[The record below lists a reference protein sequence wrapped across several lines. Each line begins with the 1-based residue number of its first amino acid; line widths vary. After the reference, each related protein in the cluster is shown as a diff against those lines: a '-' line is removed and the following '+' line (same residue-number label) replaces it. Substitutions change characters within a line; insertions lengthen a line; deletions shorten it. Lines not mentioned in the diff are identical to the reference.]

1 LCCHF
6 GSRSKCVTSAGGSCT
21 KATWT
26 RSAFWAL
33 QLARSAQFSMGQ
45 STCRPS
51 QPGNLSAAP
60 SPAQS
65 PHDTASRMC
74 FAASQGD
81 DPLIAKLLSTGV
93 SVNLSDYDRRTA
105 LHVAAAE
112 GNLSTVQLLL
122 SANADVAAADRW
134 GHTPMDEAAANN
146 LHDIMAALRTAGGDH
161 GLTPRG
167 GEDKASL
174 GDRLGQGPDKR
185 RPSNDSTASPDTP
198 GTVAAVPVRR
208 VSGMQLC
215 CAAAAGNAEMLR
227 SLIADG
233 ANVNAKDYDGRI
245 ALHVA
250 AAYGHHGI
258 VQDLLGLR
266 ADVRHRDHFGS
277 TPLSSAVSQ
286 QHEEVAATLLKA
298 LQQGRA
304 GSDDKKDPVEGMC
317 SSALPGQVE
326 EVCPRQANGCT
337 MNWMIQEKEV
347 KFGPMLSKTLKS
359 AIHTAEWRG
368 MKVVAKTLLNV
379 QADDGDLTKEVL
391 REIGILS
398 TLRHPDLVMFLG
410 ACIYSPQPFLI
421 SEYME
426 GGDLDLYY
434 SMKASQRGSPYRPHM
449 SLFLRWSSAVARAL
463 CFLHNCSPPIV
474 HRDLKPMNL
483 LLTKNNDL
491 KVTDFGISKLMRPSL
506 GDRAPRM
513 SGGVG
518 TWRYMAPEV
527 VRSEQY
533 TDRVDIYSFA
543 LIMWFMSTGV
553 QPFVDQFGQDPALV
567 LEDYLKGREPRPSFA
582 GGAGL
587 LSGNRTTAAAV
598 RQLVQECWHRRAAAR
613 PSAHQCTA
621 RLAEATVHSDHGSW
635 AARAGKVVGRLR

>member
-1 LCCHF
+1 
-6 GSRSKCVTSAGGSCT
+6 
-21 KATWT
+21 
-26 RSAFWAL
+26 
-33 QLARSAQFSMGQ
+33 
-45 STCRPS
+45 
-51 QPGNLSAAP
+51 
-60 SPAQS
+60 
-65 PHDTASRMC
+65 MC

-233 ANVNAKDYDGRI
+233 ANVNAKDYDGRG
-245 ALHVA
+245 ALHIA
-250 AAYGHHGI
+250 AAYGHQDI
-258 VQDLLGLR
+258 VQELLDLN
-266 ADVRHRDHFGS
+266 ADVRHRDNFGN

-286 QHEEVAATLLKA
+286 QQEEVATMLLKA
-298 LQQGRA
+298 LQEGR
-304 GSDDKKDPVEGMC
+304 GDPGDKGRPVNAEGMH
-317 SSALPGQVE
+317 AGALPLPGQIE
-326 EVCPRQANGCT
+326 GMFARQTSGCT
-337 MNWMIQEKEV
+337 VNWMIQENEV
-347 KFGPMLSKTLKS
+347 KFGPVISKTLKS

-368 MKVVAKTLLNV
+368 IKVVAKTLLRKRSWDGSAEE
-379 QADDGDLTKEVL
+379 ADDGDITKEVL

-398 TLRHPDLVMFLG
+398 TMRHPDLVMFLG
-410 ACIYSPQPFLI
+410 ACLYSSQPFLI

-426 GGDLDLYY
+426 GGDLDRYY
-434 SMKASQRGSPYRPHM
+434 SMKSSQRGYPYRPDM

-463 CFLHNCSPPIV
+463 CFLHNCSSPII
-474 HRDLKPMNL
+474 HRDLKPLNL
-483 LLTKNNDL
+483 LLTRNNDL
-491 KVTDFGISKLMRPSL
+491 KVTDFGISKLMRPRGGDPSA
-506 GDRAPRM
+506 DRAPRM

-527 VRSEQY
+527 VRAEQY
-533 TDRVDIYSFA
+533 TDRADIYSFS
-543 LIMWFMSTGV
+543 LIMWFMSTGT
-553 QPFVDQFGQDPALV
+553 QPFVEQFGQDAELV
-567 LEDYLKGREPRPSFA
+567 LKDYLRGNEPRPGFG

-587 LSGNRTTAAAV
+587 LSGSRATAAAV
-598 RQLVQECWHRRAAAR
+598 RQLVQDCWHRQAASR
-613 PSAHQCTA
+613 PSAQECTE
-621 RLAEATVHSDHGSW
+621 RLAEATIRLEQSSW
-635 AARAGKVVGRLR
+635 AARAGKAVGMRK